1 MTAVLASPVLD
12 DAAGSSPITR
22 HPWRAWAHLLSVLAA
37 RMYRAYLLILVAIAL
52 APVLLGWGSYVIK
65 SGSMEPSMQVGD
77 VVVGKPYT
85 PDQTIRVGRVFV
97 FEDPASDEPEP
108 RLMVHRI
115 VELRDDGDYTTAGD
129 ANEVTDIAP
138 LPRTDVVATAVILA
152 PYVGLPVT
160 WAQSGEWLT
169 LALWLLL
176 SMAAFGLAAR
186 NLDGE
191 PPKWGLLRLV
201 RDLFR
206 RGGPSDPD
214 DTPPG
219 TPLDTTTS
227 TPPAPPPPPARSPG
241 HILRRSPLLVAA
253 GMVLLGTLTATANAG
268 FTGYTRSS
276 GNTWTSGAWTQPYV
290 GAVLSDAPST
300 FWLLDEAGATIAAQ
314 DRSGRNVLG
323 TYKSTTI
330 RGEAGGLPNNPGT
343 SIRTTGAL
351 ALTNANPQPSSTTH
365 TTEFWFRSADT
376 DGGYLTGFATG
387 SDTGAQAI
395 QDRVVSLSSTG
406 KITYGNWPSNQQ
418 SILATPLSYNNNVWH
433 HVVVVSTAANG
444 GRQNTVIYVDGVARA
459 SGQTTRVD
467 SYNGYLRVG
476 GGTGTDAFNGSI
488 DNVSTYGTALSAA
501 RVAAHWNA
509 R

>member
-1 MTAVLASPVLD
+1 VTAVLASPVVDD
-12 DAAGSSPITR
+12 DAAESSPVTG
-22 HPWRAWAHLLSVLAA
+22 HPWRAWAHLLAVLAA
-37 RMYRAYLLILVAIAL
+37 RMYRAFLLILVAIAL

-65 SGSMEPSMQVGD
+65 SGSMEPSTQVGD

-108 RLMVHRI
+108 HLIVHRI

-129 ANEVTDIAP
+129 ANEVTDITP

-169 LALWLLL
+169 LVLWLLL
-176 SMAAFGLAAR
+176 SLAAFGLAAR

-191 PPKWGLLRLV
+191 PPKWGLLRLLL
-201 RDLFR
+201 DLFR

-214 DTPPG
+214 DTP
-219 TPLDTTTS
+219 TASSSQDSTS
-227 TPPAPPPPPARSPG
+227 RSAPRSTSPG
-241 HILRRSPLLVAA
+241 RILRRSPVLVAA
-253 GMVLLGTLTATANAG
+253 GLVLLGTLTATANAG
-268 FTGYTRSS
+268 FTGHTRNS

-290 GAVLSDAPST
+290 GAVLSDAPSA
-300 FWLLDEAGATIAAQ
+300 FWLLDETGATIAAQ
-314 DRSGRNVLG
+314 DRSGQNVLG
-323 TYKSTTI
+323 TYKSTTV

-343 SIRTTGAL
+343 SMRTTGAL
-351 ALTNANPQPSSTTH
+351 ALTSANPRPSSTTH
-365 TTEFWFRSADT
+365 TTEFWFKSADT

-387 SDTGAQAI
+387 SGAGVQSI
-395 QDRVVSLSSTG
+395 QDRVVSLSTTG
-406 KITYGNWPSNQQ
+406 RITYGNWPSNQQ
-418 SILATPLSYNNNVWH
+418 NIIATPLSYNNNVWH
-433 HVVVVSTAANG
+433 HVAVVSTASNG
-444 GRQNTVIYVDGVARA
+444 GRQNTVIYVDGAARV

-467 SYNGYLRVG
+467 NYNGYVRVG
-476 GGTGTDAFNGSI
+476 GGTGTEAFNGSI
-488 DNVSTYGTALSAA
+488 DNVSTYGTALSAT
-501 RVAAHWNA
+501 RVTAHWNA